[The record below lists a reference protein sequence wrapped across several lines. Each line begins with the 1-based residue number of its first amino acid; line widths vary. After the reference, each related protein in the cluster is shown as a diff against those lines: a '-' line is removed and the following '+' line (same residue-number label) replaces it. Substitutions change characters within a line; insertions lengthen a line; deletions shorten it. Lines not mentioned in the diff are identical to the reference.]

1 MQTYQGPHICSPLQ
15 LVLGMLFVLGSA
27 HRGGRRA
34 SVSRLAEP
42 RLLSKSLA
50 GLRDWVHRAAAL
62 RPERRDFSAG
72 RPLTSVSFRI
82 FSHLFG
88 ALRGPTVFILTSGFL
103 TVAPWAREHMQISI
117 EQWLMCFVTL
127 AALQFIMVAGNLL
140 KVCSLRDIRDGTLV
154 CLGLMERPTRPTRK
168 RAPKT

>member
-42 RLLSKSLA
+42 RLLSKSHA

-82 FSHLFG
+82 FWHSPRTDGFH
-88 ALRGPTVFILTSGFL
+88 SGFL
-103 TVAPWAREHMQISI
+103 TVAPWAHEHMQISI